1 MVALPLQVL
10 RYETEEER
18 VAELRV
24 VQKRP
29 NIWPWIV
36 LLVVTAILVWAL
48 VEYYGGENTEVIEE
62 RPVGALRIPPPMPP
76 VAAAL
81 AL

>member
-1 MVALPLQVL
+1 
-10 RYETEEER
+10 

-29 NIWPWIV
+29 NIWRWIV
-36 LLVVTAILVWAL
+36 LLVVIAILVWAL

-62 RPVGALRIPPPMPP
+62 MPVGALRIPSPMPP
-76 VAAAL
+76 VATAL